1 MNKAQI
7 EHLINKIFKILP
19 LGEEGNEN
27 IKDYIGSVMVQVNGA
42 AETSKDFFSLPKNRE
57 KLIDIS
63 NSINY
68 LKTNEFTLNECRREV
83 FKCTGILARM
93 KED

>member
-19 LGEEGNEN
+19 LAEEGNEN

-42 AETSKDFFSLPKNRE
+42 AETSKDFFSLPKNKE
-57 KLIDIS
+57 KFILSDNHKS
-63 NSINY
+63 NSIS
-68 LKTNEFTLNECRREV
+68 LSTRQQHSKISS
-83 FKCTGILARM
+83 G
-93 KED
+93 

>member
-1 MNKAQI
+1 MDKAQI

-19 LGEEGNEN
+19 LVEEGNEN
-27 IKDYIGSVMVQVNGA
+27 IKDYISSVMIQVNGA
-42 AETSKDFFSLPKNRE
+42 AETSKDFFSLPKNKE

-68 LKTNEFTLNECRREV
+68 LKTNDFTLSECRREV
-83 FKCTGILARM
+83 LKCTSILARM